1 MAVYSSPLQRPCLG
15 GKVGLLQS
23 KVDDQFCKRK
33 LHESQIDGKAT
44 MSEGVDM
51 KTSKALERMRFSR
64 NMEAVF
70 EGKVRE

>member
-1 MAVYSSPLQRPCLG
+1 
-15 GKVGLLQS
+15 
-23 KVDDQFCKRK
+23 
-33 LHESQIDGKAT
+33 